1 MGPRQKRRAEAFA
14 SGPPLFR
21 KKAKVRLQFCD
32 FCDMMR
38 SFLVQEMVRVLN
50 MHIFLVGMAGAGKTS
65 LGRRLAANLN
75 LPFVDT
81 DQRVSEIMGMSV
93 IEVFQSLGEAFFRN
107 AETGVLMDLVGKPP
121 CVVSTGGGLP
131 TARENVLL
139 MQNHGVIIHIDRPLD
154 QILSDIK
161 MDRRPTLVGGS
172 HENVIDQYNERI
184 GHYKACADYRLDNS
198 HGFTVGLQTLTQMV
212 ESLE

>member
-1 MGPRQKRRAEAFA
+1 MLAFLLILWYDIA
-14 SGPPLFR
+14 NPDTGDE
-21 KKAKVRLQFCD
+21 K
-32 FCDMMR
+32 M
-38 SFLVQEMVRVLN
+38 LN

-65 LGRRLAANLN
+65 LGRRLASNMN

-93 IEVFQSLGEAFFRN
+93 IEIFQTLGEVFFRN
-107 AETGVLMDLVGKPP
+107 AEAGVLMELIGKPP

-131 TARENVLL
+131 TSQENVLL
-139 MQNHGVIIHIDRPLD
+139 MKNHGVIIHVDRPLD

-161 MDRRPTLVGGS
+161 MERRPTLAGGS
-172 HENVIDQYNERI
+172 YENVIDQYNERI

-198 HGFTVGLQTLTQMV
+198 HGFAVGLQNLTQLV
-212 ESLE
+212 ESIK

>member
-1 MGPRQKRRAEAFA
+1 M
-14 SGPPLFR
+14 
-21 KKAKVRLQFCD
+21 
-32 FCDMMR
+32 
-38 SFLVQEMVRVLN
+38 LN

-65 LGRRLAANLN
+65 LGRRLASNMN

-93 IEVFQSLGEAFFRN
+93 IEIFQTLGEAFFRN
-107 AETGVLMDLVGKPP
+107 AEAGVLMELIGKPP

-131 TARENVLL
+131 TSQENVLL
-139 MQNHGVIIHIDRPLD
+139 MKNHGVIIHVDRPLD

-161 MDRRPTLVGGS
+161 MERRPTLAGGS
-172 HENVIDQYNERI
+172 YENVIDQYNERI

-198 HGFTVGLQTLTQMV
+198 HGFAVGLQTLTQMV
-212 ESLE
+212 EGLE

>member
-1 MGPRQKRRAEAFA
+1 
-14 SGPPLFR
+14 
-21 KKAKVRLQFCD
+21 
-32 FCDMMR
+32 
-38 SFLVQEMVRVLN
+38 MVD

-65 LGRRLAANLN
+65 LGRRLATNLN

-93 IEVFQSLGEAFFRN
+93 IEIFQSFGEAFFRN
-107 AETGVLMDLVGKPP
+107 AESGVLRELVGKPP

-131 TARENVLL
+131 TVQENVQL
-139 MQNHGVIIHIDRPLD
+139 MQNLGVIIHVDRPLD

-161 MDRRPTLVGGS
+161 MERRPTLAGGS

-184 GHYKACADYRLDNS
+184 GYYRACADYRLDNS
-198 HGFTVGLQTLTQMV
+198 HGFAVGLQTLTQMI
-212 ESLE
+212 ESLK